1 MKVVFR
7 IAEFD
12 ESGKLTLLEKEF
24 ETYPEA
30 EKGIEELKN
39 GTYQVQKVF
48 VKKDE
53 VYEHSAKQSNST
65 EWMKTKTFA

>member
-1 MKVVFR
+1 MKTVFR

-12 ESGKLTLLEKEF
+12 VAGKLTLLEKEF

-30 EKGIEELKN
+30 EKGIEELPE

-48 VKKDE
+48 VKPR
-53 VYEHSAKQSNST
+53 A
-65 EWMKTKTFA
+65 

>member
-12 ESGKLTLLEKEF
+12 ESGKLTLLAKEF
-24 ETYPEA
+24 VTYPEA
-30 EKGIEELKN
+30 EKGIDELPA

-48 VKKDE
+48 IKC
-53 VYEHSAKQSNST
+53 
-65 EWMKTKTFA
+65 

>member
-7 IAEFD
+7 IAAFD
-12 ESGKLTLLEKEF
+12 AEGKLTLLEKEF

-30 EKGIEELKN
+30 EKGIEELPT

-48 VKKDE
+48 FK
-53 VYEHSAKQSNST
+53 S
-65 EWMKTKTFA
+65 

>member
-7 IAEFD
+7 IANFD
-12 ESGKLTLLEKEF
+12 NEGKLILLPTEF

-30 EKGIEELKN
+30 EKSIENLPA

-48 VKKDE
+48 VK
-53 VYEHSAKQSNST
+53 S
-65 EWMKTKTFA
+65 

>member
-7 IAEFD
+7 IAAFD
-12 ESGKLTLLEKEF
+12 VEGKLTLLEKEF

-30 EKGIEELKN
+30 EKSIEELPA

-48 VKKDE
+48 F
-53 VYEHSAKQSNST
+53 
-65 EWMKTKTFA
+65 KTI